1 VYSHTISFRDDE
13 ASRTNNQRTF
23 LIFGVNRGGTTATA
37 GAIRRLGVFLGDD
50 IGGNLEDKLF
60 RKRLGLG
67 SLRSTITH
75 RNADHDVWGW
85 KHPHPHQYID
95 DLLPD
100 LRNPRLILVT
110 RDLTANTLGVSSWD
124 REKVDKALSMYL
136 TQTQKNADLI
146 QRADCPVLLVSYE
159 KLLIKPEF
167 VLRDIA
173 HFCGLKPSASMIDH
187 AVDFIQPGSYQP
199 GEAQELS
206 LKEKLR
212 HRGSRIKR
220 AIIRR
225 Q

>member
-1 VYSHTISFRDDE
+1 MYSHTISFRDDE
-13 ASRTNNQRTF
+13 ASRTNKQRTF

-60 RKRLGLG
+60 RKRLGLD
-67 SLRSTITH
+67 SIRSTIAD
-75 RNADHDVWGW
+75 RNANYDVWGW

-100 LRNPRLILVT
+100 MRNPRLILVT

-124 REKVDKALSMYL
+124 REEVDKALAMYL
-136 TQTQKNADLI
+136 TQTQKNADMI
-146 QRADCPVLLVSYE
+146 QRVDFPVLLVSYE
-159 KLLIKPEF
+159 KLLVKPDL
-167 VLRDIA
+167 VLRDVA
-173 HFCGLKPSASMIDH
+173 HFCGLKPPASKLDH
-187 AVDFIQPGSYQP
+187 AVQFVQPGSYQP
-199 GEAQELS
+199 GEAQNLT

-220 AIIRR
+220 MILRR
-225 Q
+225 

>member
-1 VYSHTISFRDDE
+1 MYSHTISFRDNE
-13 ASRTNNQRTF
+13 ASRTSKQRTF

-50 IGGNLEDKLF
+50 IGGNLEDRLF
-60 RKRLGLG
+60 RKRFGLDAI
-67 SLRSTITH
+67 RATVAD
-75 RNADHDVWGW
+75 RNANFGIWGW

-124 REKVDKALSMYL
+124 REEVDKGLALYL
-136 TQTQKNADLI
+136 AQTRKNVELI

-159 KLLIKPEF
+159 KLLVKPEL
-167 VLRDIA
+167 VLRDIS
-173 HFCGLKPSASMIDH
+173 HFCGLTPSASKLAH
-187 AVDFIQPGSYQP
+187 AADFIQPGAYQP
-199 GEAQELS
+199 GEAQELT

-220 AIIRR
+220 AVLRR
-225 Q
+225 